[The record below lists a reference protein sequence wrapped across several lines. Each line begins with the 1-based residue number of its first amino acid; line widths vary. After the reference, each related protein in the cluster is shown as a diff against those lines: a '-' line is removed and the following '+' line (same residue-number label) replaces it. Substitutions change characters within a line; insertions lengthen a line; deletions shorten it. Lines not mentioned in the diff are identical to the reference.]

1 MNRVL
6 IVVSL
11 ALISFGANAL
21 RCGNT
26 LPTVGD
32 DIGTIRNECVIDHEY
47 HVQNTNNDTTML
59 YIKEGNFMHVLVF
72 TDGVLYTIDGGQM

>member
-1 MNRVL
+1 MNNLL
-6 IVVSL
+6 IVGL

-26 LPTVGD
+26 LPTIGD

-47 HVQNTNNDTTML
+47 HVQNTAADVTTM

-72 TDGVLYTIDGGQM
+72 NDGVLYTIDGGQM